1 MQVDVELLPAI
12 NHIIFNTEQ
21 LLKRVI
27 GTDVRLKI
35 RILNDEVNEA
45 FLQTLVCEEFNVTW
59 AELISKSRK
68 QELVDARQVYW
79 WLCRKYTSATL
90 KKLADDFKKL
100 DHTTVINGINKINA
114 MIDSKDNTI
123 LPKIKEIERNINA

>member
-68 QELVDARQVYW
+68 QEPGGCKAVCIGGFAGNIP
-79 WLCRKYTSATL
+79 ATL
-90 KKLADDFKKL
+90 KKLAAILKR
-100 DHTTVINGINKINA
+100 DHTTVLHGTKRSMTSLIA
-114 MIDSKDNTI
+114 KDNVI
-123 LPKIKEIERNINA
+123 LPKLKAIERNINA